1 MVFIL
6 KRFKKALDDLKK
18 GGVRVTRQR
27 QVIIDI
33 LSSSPN
39 HPSAYEIFLEARKIV
54 PTISMSTVYY
64 TLNLLKKEGLVK
76 EIGFYDK
83 PNRYDG
89 NVINHINLICINCGR
104 IEDYM
109 GDLPI
114 EFDKIEEET
123 GFKAHDM
130 RFEYYGYCRECKQKR
145 R

>member
-1 MVFIL
+1 MVLIL
-6 KRFKKALDDLKK
+6 KRFKKALDELKK
-18 GGVRVTRQR
+18 GGLKVTRQR

-33 LSSSPN
+33 LSTSSN
-39 HPSAYEIFLEARKIV
+39 HPSAYKIFTEARKRV

-89 NVINHINLICINCGR
+89 NVINHINLICIDCGR

-109 GDLPI
+109 GYLPI

-130 RFEYYGYCRECKQKR
+130 RFECYGYCRECKQKR